1 MPAFV
6 PVSSRHGPKKKEQKQ
21 RRERSLIF
29 SLLLPGLV
37 YGILP
42 LLLSAAST
50 LTKSSKEK
58 RRLSDFDFFLRALFS
73 DAESGKNA
81 CEHVL
86 GSSLTSD
93 LAKVTK
99 SVVKTNEDDLFTEF
113 LIQAV

>member
-1 MPAFV
+1 
-6 PVSSRHGPKKKEQKQ
+6 
-21 RRERSLIF
+21 
-29 SLLLPGLV
+29 LLLPGLV

-42 LLLSAAST
+42 LLLSGAST
-50 LTKSSKEK
+50 LTESSKEK

-81 CEHVL
+81 SEHVL

-99 SVVKTNEDDLFTEF
+99 GTVKTYQNYLFTQF